1 MSSSLAIQEQTK
13 PQASD
18 RAAARDFIVLGG
30 VLVLFVVGFI
40 GVVAATGWE
49 ETLTQLRKLTFGEIL
64 ILLALSLVN
73 YIARASRWHLFGY
86 RLGLRVPISTSFLH
100 FFGGFAM
107 SITPGRIGELIRL
120 RWIGRVSGWRVERL
134 SPLPLVDRAY
144 DLAGMGLLLVAG
156 IAMSQMGL
164 SGAIGVAA
172 LALISAFV
180 VTRPSL
186 LRGLIELAWKLIG
199 RWPEV
204 FVRLR
209 RAASATVVFSG
220 ANTAI
225 PGVIITFFAWF
236 AECYAL
242 YLLLHWMGA
251 PLDLATVTV
260 IFIFSTLAGGLTGA
274 PGGIGGAEAA
284 MVFLLGLNGIPLEV
298 AIPATAVI
306 RLTTLWFAILLGL
319 VFFPLAERSARNN

>member
-1 MSSSLAIQEQTK
+1 MI
-13 PQASD
+13 
-18 RAAARDFIVLGG
+18 LGG
-30 VLVLFVVGFI
+30 VLALFLVGFA

-49 ETLTQLRKLTFGEIL
+49 ETLAQLRKLSLVEVL
-64 ILLALSLVN
+64 ILLALSLAN
-73 YIARASRWHLFGY
+73 YVARATRWHLFGS
-86 RLGLRVPISTSFLH
+86 RLGLSVPLKTSFLH

-120 RWIGRVSGWRVERL
+120 RWIARVSGWRLERI
-134 SPLPLVDRAY
+134 SPLPIVDRAY

-156 IAMSQMGL
+156 LAMSQMGL
-164 SGAIGVAA
+164 SGAVGVAA
-172 LALISAFV
+172 LALVSAV
-180 VTRPSL
+180 IVTRPLL
-186 LRGLIELAWKLIG
+186 LRGLIELVWKIVG

-209 RAASATVVFSG
+209 RAASAMTVFSNF
-220 ANTAI
+220 ATAA
-225 PGVIITFFAWF
+225 PGLVITFFAWF

-242 YLLLHWMGA
+242 YLLLQWMGA

-284 MVFLLGLNGIPLEV
+284 MVFLLGVNGIPLEV
-298 AIPATAVI
+298 AVPATAVI

-319 VFFPLAERSARNN
+319 FFFPLAEKSARSS